1 METCL
6 KAAFSKPK
14 SGAVRV
20 SIMNRESA
28 WKMLD
33 KPLRAHLVIAAH
45 EQEPPAAEDDE
56 DASPRRPTM
65 NRPRGRMRRSGR
77 QTGPAHMTWLHKP
90 QEVIDESPYTT
101 AYQLATLLVHKQLDE
116 ENWDEAWNSHENL
129 LRETCMVEGVH
140 PVWHTI
146 GEKTPLLGQ
155 FLAFPKSKV
164 TKAKAATAMGTD
176 FFWIDPRDKD
186 AVITVLK
193 LAGAGVNDPDIKVA
207 LQKATNQISG
217 GRSLALESPLDRLDG
232 SMAFITTLLALHAG
246 YDVPNDV
253 RKACKKA
260 DSALADALEDFECLA
275 GGTVNDWSSLLS
287 LNRDDSLSV
296 ARQTLGWQHAPA
308 EAEACKSEELE
319 AGLKLLEQAG
329 VHEGRDRLTWWRLNA
344 LLKEGK
350 QDEATD
356 VLEGRRLDASSD
368 VADLLP
374 LIVALSSERADDWLM
389 RFMDDVDDQAL
400 YHVLHE
406 EKLTGPLRRK
416 AAQRLCDEQGAMW
429 EESRSVA
436 LTLLLEELDIDR
448 LARVFGSDGMLSLSH
463 PYMSLLVSHL
473 APATIDA
480 TLRPHIYTC
489 RTQAMQAIHGAEV
502 PDVLSPL
509 AEHLLLLMEGI
520 YKETP
525 EVAEVLNPKALQAFS
540 PISRALAGDGVVS
553 ATHVRNMGASLDEL
567 DLSTI
572 ERRLF
577 DVMLLTLAMNRHL
590 QAFNIGMAKVDDVHE
605 LDQLLLNPT
614 LPLRLIQSF
623 SVLMVEHDIGL
634 PNLVSWYQKND
645 PLSPWAPLARA
656 AHFAAEGDELNSAR
670 EYSRAA
676 ELFTKQ
682 RKSGGDSTE
691 WASSSE
697 DNDFVLSLPLTLYR
711 KSLIHYAH
719 ATSWSEAVDLLERV
733 PSLKT
738 AITERFKLYLRVCHM
753 AGKDTNAAARLI
765 RKHVQER
772 KTVLEEDVE
781 GNMVERT
788 RTSYNEEELDLL
800 RNYPFEQAHLL
811 PPDPFLGRVTAA
823 STHIS
828 RDLRRSRT
836 QYEHQFRQAMQGSS
850 PSMEEIYEIAKN
862 AAEEGAFEG
871 LMYLER
877 AQNSNK
883 FSITARNRLAGV
895 EQALF
900 SQYKDDIATS
910 KRRFLHNL
918 SLTPLAIID
927 TNVLVDALVERMYQ
941 RMDVVLETNVNTIGA
956 NQFHRILLH
965 HANEKRL
972 LMMIPDDV
980 RGELKQFAKDQRL
993 LTRFKGAMI
1002 DSSTLEETL
1011 SEKVMMKLVEDV
1023 LSEYSTW
1030 RPSAEMLAGVPDQSE
1045 ALNTFL
1051 LRYSDVFEE
1060 LSELKGYRGV
1070 TYRTEL
1076 EGRTIY
1082 PEATDLDIYRLATH
1096 LASLPLP
1103 NIGAVLV
1110 ATMDGDFTLVDRAVE
1125 EQFGFSIAKNHRSL
1139 KPWIKAQQG

>member
-45 EQEPPAAEDDE
+45 EQEPPASEDDE

-77 QTGPAHMTWLHKP
+77 QTGPAHMSWLHKP
-90 QEVIDESPYTT
+90 KEIIDDSPYTT

-116 ENWDEAWNSHENL
+116 DNWDEAWNSHENL

-155 FLAFPKSKV
+155 FLAFPKAKV
-164 TKAKAATAMGTD
+164 VKAKETTTMGTD
-176 FFWIDPRDKD
+176 FFWIDPRNND
-186 AVITVLK
+186 AIITVLK
-193 LAGAGVNDPDIKVA
+193 LASAGVNDPDIKVA
-207 LQKATNQISG
+207 MQKATSQISG
-217 GRSLALESPLDRLDG
+217 GRTLDLASPLDSLDG
-232 SMAFITTLLALHAG
+232 SMAFISVLLALHAG
-246 YDVPNDV
+246 YDVPTAA

-260 DSALADALEDFECLA
+260 DSDLAEALEDFERLTT
-275 GGTVNDWSSLLS
+275 GTVNDWPSLLS
-287 LNRDDSLSV
+287 LSREDSLSV
-296 ARQTLGWQHAPA
+296 ARRTLGWQHAPSD
-308 EAEACKSEELE
+308 AEACSSAELE
-319 AGLKLLEQAG
+319 SGLALLEQAG
-329 VHEGRDRLTWWRLNA
+329 IHEGRDRLTWWRLNA
-344 LLKEGK
+344 LLREGK
-350 QDEATD
+350 SDEAVE
-356 VLEGRRLDASSD
+356 VLAERRLDASSD
-368 VADLLP
+368 VSELLP
-374 LIVALSSERADDWLM
+374 LLVSLNSEQANEWLM
-389 RFMDDVDDQAL
+389 RFMDELDEHAL

-406 EKLTGPLRRK
+406 TALSAPLRRK

-429 EESRSVA
+429 DESRSVA
-436 LTLLLEELDIDR
+436 LTMLLEDLDVNR
-448 LARVFGSDGMLSLSH
+448 LARVFASDSMLSLSH

-473 APATIDA
+473 APANIDA
-480 TLRPHIYTC
+480 SLRPHIYAC

-502 PDVLSPL
+502 PDVLSPM

-525 EVAEVLNPKALQAFS
+525 EVAEVLNAKALKAFS
-540 PISRALAGDGVVS
+540 PIGRALAGDGVVS
-553 ATHVRNMGASLDEL
+553 ATQVRNMGASLDDL
-567 DLSTI
+567 DLSLI

-577 DVMLLTLAMNRHL
+577 DVMLLTLTMNRHL
-590 QAFNIGMAKVDDVHE
+590 QAFNIGMAKSKDTEE
-605 LDQLLLNPT
+605 LNQLLADAV

-623 SVLMVEHDIGL
+623 SVLMVEHDLGL
-634 PNLVSWYQKND
+634 PNMVAWYQKND

-656 AHFAAEGDELNSAR
+656 AHFAADGDELNSAR

-682 RKSGGDSTE
+682 RKSGGASAD
-691 WASSSE
+691 WASSTE
-697 DNDFVLSLPLTLYR
+697 DNDFVLSLPLMLYR

-719 ATSWSEAVDLLERV
+719 ATSWAEAVDLLDRV

-738 AITERFKLYLRVCHM
+738 AITERFKLYLRVCHT
-753 AGKDTNAAARLI
+753 AGKDTNAASRLI
-765 RKHVQER
+765 RKHVQQR

-781 GNMVERT
+781 GNMVEKT

-811 PPDPFLGRVTAA
+811 PPEPFLGRVTAA

-877 AQNSNK
+877 AQNSSK

-895 EQALF
+895 EQSLF
-900 SQYKDDIATS
+900 SQYKDDIPTS

-918 SLTPLAIID
+918 SLTPLVIVD

-941 RMDVVLETNVNTIGA
+941 RMDLVLETNVNIIGA
-956 NQFHRILLH
+956 NQFHRILHH
-965 HANEKRL
+965 HAQAKRL
-972 LMMIPDDV
+972 VMMIPEDV

-993 LTRFKGAMI
+993 LSRFKGAMV
-1002 DSSTLEETL
+1002 DASTLEKTL
-1011 SEKVMMKLVEDV
+1011 NEKAMMKLVEEV
-1023 LSEYSTW
+1023 LTEYNTW
-1030 RPSAEMLAGVPDQSE
+1030 SPSSEMLAGVPETSE
-1045 ALNTFL
+1045 DLNTFL
-1051 LRYSDVFEE
+1051 IRHSDVFEE
-1060 LSELKGYRGV
+1060 LTELKGYRGI

-1076 EGRTIY
+1076 EGREIY
-1082 PEATDLDIYRLATH
+1082 PESTDLDVYRLATH

-1110 ATMDGDFTLVDRAVE
+1110 ATMDGDFTLVDRAIE
-1125 EQFGFSIAKNHRSL
+1125 ERFGFSVAKNHRSL
-1139 KPWIKAQQG
+1139 KPWLKRQSN

>member
-45 EQEPPAAEDDE
+45 EQEPPAAEDD
-56 DASPRRPTM
+56 DDGSPRRPTM

-116 ENWDEAWNSHENL
+116 DNWDEAWNSHENL

-155 FLAFPKSKV
+155 FLAFPKAKV
-164 TKAKAATAMGTD
+164 TKAKTVTAMGTD
-176 FFWIDPRDKD
+176 FFWIDPRNKD

-193 LAGAGVNDPDIKVA
+193 LASAGVSDPDIKVA

-217 GRSLALESPLDRLDG
+217 GRSLVLEPPLDRLDG
-232 SMAFITTLLALHAG
+232 SMAFITALLALHAG

-260 DSALADALEDFECLA
+260 DAALADALEDFECLA
-275 GGTVNDWSSLLS
+275 GGTVNDWPSLLS

-344 LLKEGK
+344 LLREGK

-368 VADLLP
+368 VAELLP

-389 RFMDDVDDQAL
+389 RYMDDVDDQAL

-406 EKLTGPLRRK
+406 EKLTAPLRRK

-436 LTLLLEELDIDR
+436 LTLLLEELDVTR

-463 PYMSLLVSHL
+463 PYISLLVSHL

-480 TLRPHIYTC
+480 TLRPHIYAC

-567 DLSTI
+567 DLSTV

-590 QAFNIGMAKVDDVHE
+590 QAFNIGMSKADDVHE

-738 AITERFKLYLRVCHM
+738 AITERFKLYLRVCYM

-836 QYEHQFRQAMQGSS
+836 QYEHQFRQAMQGAS

-918 SLTPLAIID
+918 SLTPLVIID

-941 RMDVVLETNVNTIGA
+941 RMDVVLETNVNIIGA

>member
-45 EQEPPAAEDDE
+45 EQEPPSSEDDE
-56 DASPRRPTM
+56 DASPRRPAL

-77 QTGPAHMTWLHKP
+77 QTGPAHMSWLHKP
-90 QEVIDESPYTT
+90 QAVIEEAPYTT

-116 ENWDEAWNSHENL
+116 DNWDEAWNAHENL

-155 FLAFPKSKV
+155 FLAFPKAKV
-164 TKAKAATAMGTD
+164 EKTKSTTAMGTD

-186 AVITVLK
+186 AMVTVLK
-193 LAGAGVNDPDIKVA
+193 LASAGVSDPDIKVA

-217 GRSLALESPLDRLDG
+217 GRIYTLEAPLNALEG
-232 SMAFITTLLALHAG
+232 SVAFITALLALHAG
-246 YDVPNDV
+246 HDVPEAV
-253 RKACKKA
+253 REACKKVDA
-260 DSALADALEDFECLA
+260 ELAAAIEDFEHLVA
-275 GGTVNDWSSLLS
+275 GTVNDWPSLLA
-287 LNRDDSLSV
+287 LERDDSLST
-296 ARQTLGWQHAPA
+296 ARRTLGWQHAPS
-308 EAEACKSEELE
+308 EAEACSSGELH
-319 AGLKLLEQAG
+319 AGLALLEQAG
-329 VHEGRDRLTWWRLNA
+329 VHEGRDRLTWWRLKA
-344 LLKEGK
+344 LLREGQ
-350 QDEATD
+350 QDEAVE
-356 VLEGRRLDASSD
+356 VLEERRLDASSD
-368 VADLLP
+368 VAELLP
-374 LIVALSSERADDWLM
+374 LVVSLSSERANDWLM
-389 RFMDDVDDQAL
+389 RFMDDVDEQAL

-406 EKLTGPLRRK
+406 PNLTATLRRK

-473 APATIDA
+473 APANVHA
-480 TLRPHIYTC
+480 ALRPQIYAC

-567 DLSTI
+567 SLSTV

-577 DVMLLTLAMNRHL
+577 DVMLLTLTMNRHL
-590 QAFNIGMAKVDDVHE
+590 QAFNIGMAKAEDTNE
-605 LDQLLLNPT
+605 LDQLLVNPI

-623 SVLMVEHDIGL
+623 SVLMVEHDLGL

-645 PLSPWAPLARA
+645 PLSPWAPLSRA

-682 RKSGGDSTE
+682 RKSGSDSTE

-697 DNDFVLSLPLTLYR
+697 DNDFVLSLPLMLYR

-733 PSLKT
+733 PSLNS

-753 AGKDTNAAARLI
+753 AGNDTNAAARMI
-765 RKHVQER
+765 RKHVQQR
-772 KTVLEEDVE
+772 KTVHEEDVE
-781 GNMVERT
+781 GNMVERI

-811 PPDPFLGRVTAA
+811 PPEPFLGRVTAA

-836 QYEHQFRQAMQGSS
+836 QYEHQFRQAMQGTS

-877 AQNSNK
+877 AQNSAK
-883 FSITARNRLAGV
+883 FPITARNRLAGV

-900 SQYKDDIATS
+900 SQYKDDIPTS

-918 SLTPLAIID
+918 SLTPLVIID

-941 RMDVVLETNVNTIGA
+941 RMDLVLETNVNIIGA

-965 HANEKRL
+965 HAKAKRL

-980 RGELKQFAKDQRL
+980 RSELKQFAKDQRL
-993 LTRFKGAMI
+993 LYRFKGAMI
-1002 DSSTLEETL
+1002 DTSTLEETL

-1023 LSEYSTW
+1023 LTEYSTW
-1030 RPSAEMLAGVPDQSE
+1030 RPSTDMLAGVPDQSE
-1045 ALNTFL
+1045 ALDTFL
-1051 LRYSDVFEE
+1051 VRYSDVFEE

-1076 EGRTIY
+1076 QGRAIY
-1082 PEATDLDIYRLATH
+1082 PEATDLDIYRLAMY

-1110 ATMDGDFTLVDRAVE
+1110 ATMDGDFTLVDRAIE

-1139 KPWIKAQQG
+1139 KPWLKPQQN

>member
-1 METCL
+1 
-6 KAAFSKPK
+6 
-14 SGAVRV
+14 
-20 SIMNRESA
+20 
-28 WKMLD
+28 
-33 KPLRAHLVIAAH
+33 
-45 EQEPPAAEDDE
+45 
-56 DASPRRPTM
+56 
-65 NRPRGRMRRSGR
+65 
-77 QTGPAHMTWLHKP
+77 MTWLHKP
-90 QEVIDESPYTT
+90 QEIIDESPYTT

-116 ENWDEAWNSHENL
+116 DNWDEAWNSHENL

-155 FLAFPKSKV
+155 FLAFPKAKV
-164 TKAKAATAMGTD
+164 TKAKAVTAMGTD

-193 LAGAGVNDPDIKVA
+193 LASAGVNDPDIKVA

-232 SMAFITTLLALHAG
+232 SMAFITALLALHAG

-296 ARQTLGWQHAPA
+296 ARKTLGWQHAPA

-344 LLKEGK
+344 LLREGK

-389 RFMDDVDDQAL
+389 RFMDDVDEQAL

-406 EKLTGPLRRK
+406 EKLTTPLRRK

-480 TLRPHIYTC
+480 ALRPHIYTC
-489 RTQAMQAIHGAEV
+489 RTQAMQAIHGADV

-590 QAFNIGMAKVDDVHE
+590 QAFNIGMAKAGDVHE

-634 PNLVSWYQKND
+634 SNLVSWYQKND

-781 GNMVERT
+781 GNMLERT

-836 QYEHQFRQAMQGSS
+836 QYEHQFRQAMQGPS

-918 SLTPLAIID
+918 SLTPLVIID

-941 RMDVVLETNVNTIGA
+941 RMDVVLETNVNIIGA

-1139 KPWIKAQQG
+1139 KPYIKAQQG

>member
-1 METCL
+1 
-6 KAAFSKPK
+6 
-14 SGAVRV
+14 
-20 SIMNRESA
+20 
-28 WKMLD
+28 
-33 KPLRAHLVIAAH
+33 
-45 EQEPPAAEDDE
+45 
-56 DASPRRPTM
+56 
-65 NRPRGRMRRSGR
+65 
-77 QTGPAHMTWLHKP
+77 MTWLHKP
-90 QEVIDESPYTT
+90 QEIIDESPYTT

-116 ENWDEAWNSHENL
+116 DNWDEAWNSHENL

-155 FLAFPKSKV
+155 FLAFPKAKV
-164 TKAKAATAMGTD
+164 TKAKAVTAMGTD

-193 LAGAGVNDPDIKVA
+193 LASAGVNDPDIKVA

-232 SMAFITTLLALHAG
+232 SMAFITALLALHAG

-296 ARQTLGWQHAPA
+296 ARKTLGWQHAPA

-344 LLKEGK
+344 LLREGK

-389 RFMDDVDDQAL
+389 RFMDDVDEQAL

-406 EKLTGPLRRK
+406 EKLTTPLRRK

-489 RTQAMQAIHGAEV
+489 RTQAMQAIHGADV

-590 QAFNIGMAKVDDVHE
+590 QAFNIGMAKAGDVHE

-781 GNMVERT
+781 GNMLERT

-836 QYEHQFRQAMQGSS
+836 QYEHQFRQAMQGPS

-918 SLTPLAIID
+918 SLTPLVIID

-941 RMDVVLETNVNTIGA
+941 RMDVVLETNVNIIGA

-1139 KPWIKAQQG
+1139 KPYIKAQQG